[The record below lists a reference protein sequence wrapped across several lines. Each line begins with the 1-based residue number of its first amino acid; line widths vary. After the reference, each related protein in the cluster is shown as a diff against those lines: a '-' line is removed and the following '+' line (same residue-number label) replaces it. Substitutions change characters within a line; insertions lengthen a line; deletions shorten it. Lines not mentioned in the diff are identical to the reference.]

1 MIPRGRRFTTY
12 LRGGASG
19 IGRAT
24 VERFLNDGA
33 TVAVFDINE
42 DAGRSVLE
50 WTEGKNYTVSF
61 HNVDV
66 SQRTQCDA
74 GVADVVKKHGEHIHC
89 LVNSAVYFGSKAL
102 NSKKSD
108 WDKTMSVNVV
118 GYVNMVQAC
127 HPYMKATGVQLI
139 HACTYRSGTHK
150 GDNMAAEYLSEN
162 QPALNQS
169 HTLGRFRGYTVIV
182 TGGASGIGRATV
194 ERFLNDG
201 ATVAVFDINEDAGRS
216 VLEWAEGKNYTV
228 SFHNV
233 DVSQRTQCDAGVA
246 DVVKKHGEHIHC
258 LVNSAVYFGSKAL
271 ASQRSDW
278 EKTMSVN
285 VIGYVNM
292 IQASHSYMKN
302 TGGSSIVNLSSI
314 SAHRAQPIRWTYTAS
329 KGAILSMTKCMAL
342 DLAAD
347 GIRVNSV
354 SPAWIWTPEA
364 AKSVGGDKG
373 KQNHTVSRFHM
384 LRRTGE
390 TSEVAAGITFL
401 CSRDAAFITGTDLAV
416 DGGYLAMGPEQHGEE
431 SAFAGTEL

>member
-1 MIPRGRRFTTY
+1 MAAEYLSESQPALNQLHTLGRFRGYTVIVT
-12 LRGGASG
+12 GGASG

-89 LVNSAVYFGSKAL
+89 LVNSAVYFGSKA
-102 NSKKSD
+102 
-108 WDKTMSVNVV
+108 
-118 GYVNMVQAC
+118 
-127 HPYMKATGVQLI
+127 GVQLI